1 MRGCSGRLRGLSLRL
16 RLCVCMH
23 ACMYVCMS
31 VCLSVHNKFTIEIY
45 GFSCSL
51 LTFLARAAH
60 GANASAMED
69 SEYKR

>member
-1 MRGCSGRLRGLSLRL
+1 M
-16 RLCVCMH
+16 CMY
-23 ACMYVCMS
+23 ACMYVCMY

-51 LTFLARAAH
+51 LTFLARATH